1 MIDILLALSL
11 MASAQDM
18 HHGHG
23 DMSAAHGMDM
33 EAAQSSTF
41 ADVRSVDTEARTALL
56 RHGPLPELGM
66 MGMVMSFHIA
76 EDVDI
81 KKIGTIGARLE
92 MPNVSPSSY
101 GDLEMRNATQRREQ
115 RPVRLQS

>member
-23 DMSAAHGMDM
+23 DMSAAHGMVM

-81 KKIGTIGARLE
+81 TLFEPGAALTVTVTRHGE
-92 MPNVSPSSY
+92 
-101 GDLEMRNATQRREQ
+101 DLMVIAAAPEAD
-115 RPVRLQS
+115 